1 MASREAFIGFIGFI
15 SSVVF
20 GSVFSRQGFSS
31 DGRFERSALQ
41 EAAEQVWFWAE
52 HVILVHKI
60 FVKYR
65 LNILSDETL
74 TG

>member
-20 GSVFSRQGFSS
+20 GSVSRQGFSS

-41 EAAEQVWFWAE
+41 EAAEQVWFWASE
-52 HVILVHKI
+52 HMILVHK
-60 FVKYR
+60 
-65 LNILSDETL
+65 NT
-74 TG
+74 